1 MVIVERDGAWRWVRP
16 GSPHQQSVFYLDFR
30 TQATKLIAD
39 YPEPILP
46 IGIGPF
52 SLSKDGHFLLTVRL
66 DPINSDLLR
75 VDNFR

>member
-1 MVIVERDGAWRWVRP
+1 VAEHGIYYLGTRP
-16 GSPHQQSVFYLDFR
+16 GSPHLQSIFYQDFR
-30 TQATKLIAD
+30 TKATKLIAD

-52 SLSKDGHFLLTVRL
+52 SLSPDGHSLLTVRL

-75 VDNFR
+75 ADNFR